1 MSATSATQR
10 SEEQP
15 AAGASPPESR
25 GARIKSRD
33 SLEVFIGPSGIGKQM
48 FGETK
53 SHALKED
60 VGLSAGVYA
69 RVIRPYGRVIAGLVW
84 FAIFFTGSELLIER
98 RQDAYTYAPRLFDGS
113 AAVRTRA
120 ARPRRARTLSASSAR
135 AEHYGRAPQTA
146 ASRHAVKTQA
156 RRPGRQ
162 QVSRCEHL

>member
-120 ARPRRARTLSASSAR
+120 AA
-135 AEHYGRAPQTA
+135 A
-146 ASRHAVKTQA
+146 ASAHPLCLLGA
-156 RRPGRQ
+156 
-162 QVSRCEHL
+162 C